1 MNSPNAAVSETLVQT
16 RGDAPV
22 TDDEIAA
29 GHAAVG
35 YVNGLIQGAAGPTTQ
50 RTLEQSIQAGERR
63 LDRFRRFL
71 ATLGNPQNGLRCVH
85 VGGTS
90 GKGSVAAK
98 LAAGLSA
105 AGLRTGLHCTPYL
118 QTALEKFVCDG
129 QLARPS
135 DLVDLVDWIRP
146 HVDCFAATDPDGP
159 PTYGMVW
166 VALTLEHFARARVD
180 IAVMEV
186 GAGGRFDL
194 SNVVQPDLAIITSV
208 GRDHLKSLGGTL
220 ETVAWHK
227 AGIFKPGA
235 AAMCGPL
242 PPEAQSPVR
251 EAAAA
256 IGQPL
261 IEVPL
266 DGTDFRSRNT
276 RLAQAALEVM
286 GVSSTPLNSE
296 LRQATT
302 EGRLAGRFERM
313 PGRPLVYLDGA
324 HNRDKAR
331 ALGQVID
338 GAGLPQPRVG
348 LIGMVGYRAASE
360 VLPQLLPHLDCW
372 VATEPQVYRKPALP
386 VSQLADAG
394 DRLGQAPI
402 AQAPDPHEALQA
414 ALALAGNH
422 GSVVAGGSVYLAGN
436 LRAAWYPT
444 VQVIRERT
452 MWPQTSATG
461 PHGRAAL
468 ADTYLQT

>member
-1 MNSPNAAVSETLVQT
+1 MPDTSVRT
-16 RGDAPV
+16 RDDSPV

-29 GHAAVG
+29 GQAAVG
-35 YVNGLIQGAAGPTTQ
+35 YVNGLIQGPAGPTTP

-63 LDRFRRFL
+63 LGRFRRFL
-71 ATLGNPQNGLRCVH
+71 ATLGDPQDGLRCVH

-118 QTALEKFVCDG
+118 QTALEKFDCDG
-129 QLARPS
+129 RLARPS
-135 DLVDLVDWIRP
+135 ELVDLVDWIRP
-146 HVDCFAATDPDGP
+146 HVDRFAATDPDGP

-166 VALTLEHFARARVD
+166 VALTLEYFVRARVD

-194 SNVVQPDLAIITSV
+194 TNVVNPDLAIITSV
-208 GRDHLKSLGGTL
+208 GHDHLKSLGGTL

-235 AAMCGPL
+235 AALCGPL
-242 PPEAQSPVR
+242 PPEARPPVR

-261 IEVPL
+261 VEVPL
-266 DGTDFRSRNT
+266 DGSDFRSHNT
-276 RLAQAALEVM
+276 RLAEAALEVI
-286 GVSSTPLNSE
+286 GVSGPLSPDV
-296 LRQATT
+296 RQATA
-302 EGRLAGRFERM
+302 EGCLAGRFERM
-313 PGRPLVYLDGA
+313 PGRPAVYLDGA

-338 GAGLPQPRVG
+338 GAGLPRPRVG

-360 VLPQLLPHLDCW
+360 VLPRLLPHVDCW

-386 VSQLADAG
+386 VGLLAEAG
-394 DRLGQAPI
+394 DKLGHAPI
-402 AQAPDPHEALQA
+402 APAPDPDDALQA

-422 GSVVAGGSVYLAGN
+422 GSVVSGGSVYLAGN
-436 LRAAWYPT
+436 LRATWYPT
-444 VQVIRERT
+444 LQVVRERT
-452 MWPQTSATG
+452 MWPKTSANG

-468 ADTYLQT
+468 ADTYV

>member
-1 MNSPNAAVSETLVQT
+1 MTSPETSVLT
-16 RGDAPV
+16 RDDAPV
-22 TDDEIAA
+22 TDAEIAA

-35 YVNGLIQGAAGPTTQ
+35 YVNGLIRGPAGPTSP

-63 LDRFRRFL
+63 LARFRRFL
-71 ATLGNPQNGLRCVH
+71 DTLGNPQDGLRCVH

-118 QTALEKFVCDG
+118 QTALEKFECDG
-129 QLARPS
+129 RLARPS
-135 DLVDLVDWIRP
+135 ELVDLVDWIRP
-146 HVDCFAATDPDGP
+146 RVDRFAAADPDGP

-166 VALTLEHFARARVD
+166 VALTLEYFVRARVD

-194 SNVVQPDLAIITSV
+194 TNVVKPDLALITSV
-208 GRDHLKSLGGTL
+208 GHDHLKSLGGTL

-235 AAMCGPL
+235 AALCGPL
-242 PPEAQSPVR
+242 PPEAWPPVR

-276 RLAQAALEVM
+276 RLAEVALEVL
-286 GVSSTPLNSE
+286 GAPGPALPPEVKLAVA
-296 LRQATT
+296 Q
-302 EGRLAGRFERM
+302 GRLAGRFERM
-313 PGRPLVYLDGA
+313 PGRPAVYLDGA

-331 ALGQVID
+331 ALGQVIA
-338 GAGLPQPRVG
+338 GADLPRPRVG

-360 VLPQLLPHLDCW
+360 VLPRVLPHLDCW

-386 VSQLADAG
+386 VGRLADAG
-394 DRLGQAPI
+394 DTLGQAPI
-402 AQAPDPHEALQA
+402 AQASDPHDALQA

-444 VQVIRERT
+444 LHVVRERT
-452 MWPQTSATG
+452 MWPKVGATG

-468 ADTYLQT
+468 ADTYAPT

>member
-1 MNSPNAAVSETLVQT
+1 MPEASVLA
-16 RGDAPV
+16 RDDAPV

-35 YVNGLIQGAAGPTTQ
+35 YVNGLIQGPAGPTTP

-63 LDRFRRFL
+63 LARFRRFL
-71 ATLGNPQNGLRCVH
+71 DNLGNPQNGLRCVH

-105 AGLRTGLHCTPYL
+105 SGLRTGLHCTPYL
-118 QTALEKFVCDG
+118 QTALEKFVGDG

-135 DLVDLVDWIRP
+135 ELVDLVDWIRP
-146 HVDCFAATDPDGP
+146 YVHRFAAADPDGQ

-166 VALTLEHFARARVD
+166 VALTLEYFARARVD

-194 SNVVQPDLAIITSV
+194 SNVINPDLAIITSV

-235 AAMCGPL
+235 AALCGPL
-242 PPEAQSPVR
+242 PPEAQPPVR

-266 DGTDFRSRNT
+266 DGPDFRSRNT
-276 RLAQAALEVM
+276 RLAQAALEVL
-286 GVSSTPLNSE
+286 GASGPTLSPEV
-296 LRQATT
+296 RQAVAR
-302 EGRLAGRFERM
+302 GRLAGRFERM
-313 PGRPLVYLDGA
+313 PGRPAVYLDGA

-338 GAGLPQPRVG
+338 SASLPRPRVG

-360 VLPQLLPHLDCW
+360 VLPQLLPNLDIW

-386 VSQLADAG
+386 VGLLAAAG
-394 DRLGQAPI
+394 EKLGHAPI
-402 AQAPDPHEALQA
+402 AQASDPDDALQA
-414 ALALAGNH
+414 TLALAGNH

-444 VQVIRERT
+444 LQVVRERT
-452 MWPQTSATG
+452 MWPRLSAEG

-468 ADTYLQT
+468 ADTYVQT

>member
-1 MNSPNAAVSETLVQT
+1 VPETPVLA
-16 RGDAPV
+16 RDDAPV
-22 TDDEIAA
+22 SDDEIAA
-29 GHAAVG
+29 GQAAVG

-50 RTLEQSIQAGERR
+50 RTFEQSIQAGERR
-63 LDRFRRFL
+63 LARFRRFL
-71 ATLGNPQNGLRCVH
+71 DTLGNPQDGLRCLH

-105 AGLRTGLHCTPYL
+105 SGLRTGLHCTPYL
-118 QTALEKFVCDG
+118 QTALEKFECDG

-135 DLVDLVDWIRP
+135 DLVDLIDWIRP
-146 HVDCFAATDPDGP
+146 YVDRFAATDPDGP

-166 VALTLEHFARARVD
+166 VALTLEYFVRARVD

-194 SNVVQPDLAIITSV
+194 SNIIQPDLAIITSV

-220 ETVAWHK
+220 ESVAWHK
-227 AGIFKPGA
+227 AGIFKRGA
-235 AAMCGPL
+235 AALCGPL
-242 PPEAQSPVR
+242 PPEARPPVR

-256 IGQPL
+256 IDQPL

-266 DGTDFRSRNT
+266 DGADFRSRNS
-276 RLAQAALEVM
+276 RLAEAALEVI
-286 GVSSTPLNSE
+286 GASGSTLSNE
-296 LRQATT
+296 VRQAVAR
-302 EGRLAGRFERM
+302 GRLAGRFERM
-313 PGRPLVYLDGA
+313 PGRTAVYLDGA

-338 GAGLPQPRVG
+338 GAGLPRPRVG
-348 LIGMVGYRAASE
+348 IIGMVGYRAASE
-360 VLPQLLPHLDCW
+360 VLPRLLPQLDCW

-386 VSQLADAG
+386 VAQLAAAG
-394 DRLGQAPI
+394 DNLGQAPI
-402 AQAPDPHEALQA
+402 ARFSDVHDALLA
-414 ALALAGNH
+414 ALDLAGNH

-444 VQVIRERT
+444 LQVIRERT
-452 MWPQTSATG
+452 MWPQVGADG
-461 PHGRAAL
+461 PHERAAL
-468 ADTYLQT
+468 ADTYV

>member
-1 MNSPNAAVSETLVQT
+1 MYEAPILTG
-16 RGDAPV
+16 GDPPV
-22 TDDEIAA
+22 TDAEIAA
-29 GHAAVG
+29 GQSAVG
-35 YVNGLIQGAAGPTTQ
+35 YVNGLIRGPAGPTTP

-63 LDRFRRFL
+63 LARFRRFL
-71 ATLGNPQNGLRCVH
+71 VILGDPQDGLRCVH

-118 QTALEKFVCDG
+118 QTALEKFECNG
-129 QLARPS
+129 RLARPS
-135 DLVDLVDWIRP
+135 ELVDLVDWIRP
-146 HVDCFAATDPDGP
+146 HVDRFGATDPDGP

-166 VALTLEHFARARVD
+166 VALTLEYFVRAGVD

-194 SNVVQPDLAIITSV
+194 TNVVQPDLALITSV
-208 GRDHLKSLGGTL
+208 GLDHLKSLGGTL
-220 ETVAWHK
+220 ATVAWHK

-235 AAMCGPL
+235 AALCGPL
-242 PPEAQSPVR
+242 PPEAQQPVR
-251 EAAAA
+251 EAVAA

-261 IEVPL
+261 IAVPL
-266 DGTDFRSRNT
+266 DGSDFRSHNT
-276 RLAQAALEVM
+276 RLAEAALETL
-286 GVSSTPLNSE
+286 GVSGRVLPPPVKHAVA
-296 LRQATT
+296 Q
-302 EGRLAGRFERM
+302 GRLAGRFERM
-313 PGRPLVYLDGA
+313 PGQPAVYLDGA

-331 ALGQVID
+331 ALGQVIASAD
-338 GAGLPQPRVG
+338 LPRPRVG
-348 LIGMVGYRAASE
+348 LIGMVGYRAAAD
-360 VLPQLLPHLDCW
+360 VLPQLLPQLDTW

-386 VSQLADAG
+386 VAQLAAAG
-394 DRLGQAPI
+394 AALGQTPI
-402 AQAPDPHEALQA
+402 AQESDPHDALHA

-444 VQVIRERT
+444 LSIVRERT
-452 MWPQTSATG
+452 MWPRLCADG

-468 ADTYLQT
+468 ADTYLAT

>member
-1 MNSPNAAVSETLVQT
+1 MRDTTVLT
-16 RGDAPV
+16 RDDSPV
-22 TDDEIAA
+22 TDAEIAA

-35 YVNGLIQGAAGPTTQ
+35 YVNGLIRGPAGPTTP

-63 LDRFRRFL
+63 LARFRRFL
-71 ATLGNPQNGLRCVH
+71 ATLGDPQDGLRCVH

-105 AGLRTGLHCTPYL
+105 SGLRTGLHCTPYL
-118 QTALEKFVCDG
+118 QTALEKFDCDG

-135 DLVDLVDWIRP
+135 ELVDLVDWIRP
-146 HVDCFAATDPDGP
+146 HVDRFAATDPDGP

-166 VALTLEHFARARVD
+166 VALTLEYFVRARVD

-194 SNVVQPDLAIITSV
+194 TNVVNPDLALVTSV
-208 GRDHLKSLGGTL
+208 GHDHLKSLGGTL
-220 ETVAWHK
+220 ATVAWHK
-227 AGIFKPGA
+227 AGIFKSGA

-242 PPEAQSPVR
+242 PPEAQPPVR

-261 IEVPL
+261 VEVPL
-266 DGTDFRSRNT
+266 TGSDFRSHNT
-276 RLAQAALEVM
+276 RLAEAALEAL
-286 GVSSTPLNSE
+286 GTPLTTE
-296 LRQATT
+296 VRQATVH
-302 EGRLAGRFERM
+302 GRLAARFERM
-313 PGRPLVYLDGA
+313 SGRPAVYLDGA

-338 GAGLPQPRVG
+338 SASLPRPRVG

-360 VLPQLLPHLDCW
+360 VLPQLLPNLDIW

-386 VSQLADAG
+386 VGLLAAAG
-394 DRLGQAPI
+394 EKLGHAPI
-402 AQAPDPHEALQA
+402 AQASDPDDARQA

-444 VQVIRERT
+444 LQVVRERT
-452 MWPQTSATG
+452 MWPRLSAEG

-468 ADTYLQT
+468 ADTYVPT